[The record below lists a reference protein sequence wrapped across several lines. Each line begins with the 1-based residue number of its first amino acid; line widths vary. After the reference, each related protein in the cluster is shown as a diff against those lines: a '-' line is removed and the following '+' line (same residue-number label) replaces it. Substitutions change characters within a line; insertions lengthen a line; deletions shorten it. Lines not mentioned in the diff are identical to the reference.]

1 MADVLL
7 TQKQGS
13 VYIARIN
20 RPDALNALNFEVMDR
35 MAEMIGEIETDD
47 DIRVFILEGSGQRY
61 FASGGDLREFSSLK
75 TSEEGR
81 EMAAKMG
88 RILQRI
94 EDVPCWTIACL
105 NGDAYGGGSELS
117 LAFDFRIAAEHSQ
130 FHFNQSQFYLT
141 PGWGGLTRLVER
153 VGRSC
158 ALEWLATGR
167 PVTAREALVTG
178 LINHSFSGDQL
189 EREVQ
194 RLSELMAR
202 NDRHLIRALKEG
214 AERAIQIE
222 RSESLEAELEAFA
235 RLWGSSEH
243 HNRVEQFLNR
253 KNG

>member
-7 TQKQGS
+7 TQKHGS
-13 VYIARIN
+13 IYIAQIN

-35 MAEMIGEIETDD
+35 MSEMISEIETDE
-47 DIRVFILEGSGQRY
+47 DIRVFIMKGTGKRY

-75 TSEEGR
+75 SPEDGR
-81 EMAAKMG
+81 EMAAHMG

-94 EDVPCWTIACL
+94 EDAPCWTIACM

-141 PGWGGLTRLVER
+141 PGWGGLTRLMER
-153 VGRSC
+153 VGRSR

-167 PVTAREALVTG
+167 TITAQEALAAG
-178 LINHSFSGDQL
+178 LINHSFSDDQL

-194 RLSELMAR
+194 RLSELMTR

-222 RSESLEAELEAFA
+222 RSESFEAELEAFA
-235 RLWGSSEH
+235 RLWGSVEH